1 MKADKFIV
9 AASTL
14 SDQQP
19 HGPEVARDANCDTRP
34 RTGGPKAPVGQI
46 VKLSQF
52 EAEQQLENTVN
63 RDTFVLPTHFS
74 PTTQADGER

>member
-1 MKADKFIV
+1 MCYFHHQAIFKIKIKTTVLKADKFIV

-34 RTGGPKAPVGQI
+34 RAGGPKAPIGQ
-46 VKLSQF
+46 
-52 EAEQQLENTVN
+52 T
-63 RDTFVLPTHFS
+63 
-74 PTTQADGER
+74 